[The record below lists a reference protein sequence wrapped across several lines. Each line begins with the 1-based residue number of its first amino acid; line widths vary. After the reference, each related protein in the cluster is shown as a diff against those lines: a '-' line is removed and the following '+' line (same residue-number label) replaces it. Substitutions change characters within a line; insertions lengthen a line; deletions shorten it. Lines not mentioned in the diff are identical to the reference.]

1 MGYVAGISCFLHSP
15 SCPLPCSS
23 HSRPINAC
31 TNTRLFRTPMS
42 IASSSM
48 SQQRQDPNDDVGVI
62 FCNKRRV
69 LLMGIYVLPLLGLKA
84 KALEEL
90 ATTKD
95 SEVKTK
101 GKDQKAE
108 TATNE
113 NDRPSNLFVSLL
125 NIIGIYSSGTLGAL
139 YALAR
144 KEKTTALST
153 IETMSS
159 KLKEKEE
166 LIDSLKRNYESE
178 LLNEHEERSKKL
190 GKAKEEQ
197 RALVNELS
205 SANNIVSRLEQEV
218 KGGEKLIE
226 DLKLQIGTLESEV
239 SKTDAD
245 KKEVEKNLKEK
256 VDSIEILQERINQLN
271 LGLKDKEDRV
281 RNLSS
286 LIEEKD
292 LEFRNLISAY
302 NQTND
307 DLSNAQLQ
315 IQGLKDELLKSRE
328 ELEAKDSL
336 VSELNSRISSLTL
349 ENDDSKNK
357 YDAIK
362 KEYNDLRFASEK
374 KAASDTYL
382 LREKE
387 DEIYQLKDQLEYA
400 LSEARRNQV
409 IIADLTQERENLKES
424 LENDSKKV
432 NDLKDE
438 LRIAQENL
446 GKSRDE
452 AAVLEEQLNESNKLQ
467 KELESEVSK
476 LSSRLNDVRELLK
489 KSLDDAK
496 HEADILTGELTTTK
510 EQLKKTQ
517 EELRSVSI
525 ELKAAIENCDSL
537 RREVNGIC
545 KVAETAAEDL
555 EEEKKL
561 VDSLNKDLHD
571 LEKQFSEYK
580 EARKSLE
587 EHMNEATKSL
597 EEMNRNA
604 AILSTQLENAESLIS
619 SLENEKE
626 TLNISLSE
634 QRNVTKETQENIE
647 YAQNIIKKLGDERE
661 SLENRGKKLVE
672 ELSVAKG
679 EILRLRS
686 EINSSKVAVNNV
698 QVQKDEGETKTKFDT
713 TSNEKRQKD
722 EGESKVPKNKG
733 VVNNV
738 QVQKDEVENES
749 KVRSSLNE
757 KEMQK
762 DESESKVS
770 INTPKTSRRRKA

>member
-1 MGYVAGISCFLHSP
+1 MSYVSGTSCFLHSP
-15 SCPLPCSS
+15 FCPLPCSS

-31 TNTRLFRTPMS
+31 NTRLFRTPMS

-48 SQQRQDPNDDVGVI
+48 SQQRQDPNDDVGSVI

-69 LLMGIYVLPLLGLKA
+69 LLMGIYVLPLLGLKV

-90 ATTKD
+90 ATTKE
-95 SEVKTK
+95 SEVKTQE
-101 GKDQKAE
+101 KDRKAE

-113 NDRPSNLFVSLL
+113 NDRQSNLFVSLL
-125 NIIGIYSSGTLGAL
+125 NIIGIYCSGTLGAL

-144 KEKTTALST
+144 KEKTTALAT
-153 IETMSS
+153 IETVSS

-166 LIDSLKRNYESE
+166 LIGSLKRNYESE
-178 LLNEHEERSKKL
+178 LLNEREERSKKL

-218 KGGEKLIE
+218 KGGKKLIE
-226 DLKLQIGTLESEV
+226 ELKLQISTLESKV

-245 KKEVEKNLKEK
+245 KKEFEKNLKGK
-256 VDSIEILQERINQLN
+256 VDSIETLQERINQLN
-271 LGLKDKEDRV
+271 LDLKDKEDRV

-286 LIEEKD
+286 LIEEKE
-292 LEFRNLISAY
+292 LGLRNLTSTN
-302 NQTND
+302 NQTKD
-307 DLSNAQLQ
+307 DLSNARLQ

-336 VSELNSRISSLTL
+336 VNELNSRISSVTL
-349 ENDDSKNK
+349 EKDDSKNK
-357 YDAIK
+357 YDAIE
-362 KEYNDLRFASEK
+362 KEYNDLRFTSEK
-374 KAASDTYL
+374 KVTSDTYL

-387 DEIYQLKDQLEYA
+387 DEIYRLKDQLEYA
-400 LSEARRNQV
+400 LSEAKRNRV

-424 LENDSKKV
+424 LENESKKD
-432 NDLKDE
+432 NDLKNE
-438 LRIAQENL
+438 LQIAQENL

-452 AAVLEEQLNESNKLQ
+452 AAVLEEQLNESSKLQ
-467 KELESEVSK
+467 KELEFEVSK
-476 LSSRLNDVRELLK
+476 LSSRLNEVRELLK

-496 HEADILTGELTTTK
+496 HEAEMLTSELTTTK

-517 EELRSVSI
+517 EELRSVSD
-525 ELKAAIENCDSL
+525 ELKAAIESRDSL
-537 RREVNGIC
+537 QTEVNGIYRM
-545 KVAETAAEDL
+545 AETAAEDL

-561 VDSLNKDLHD
+561 VDSLNKDLCD

-580 EARKSLE
+580 EARKSHEKHLK
-587 EHMNEATKSL
+587 EATKSL

-619 SLENEKE
+619 SLENEKDA
-626 TLNISLSE
+626 LNKSLSE
-634 QRNVTKETQENIE
+634 QRNATKEAQENIE

-661 SLENRGKKLVE
+661 SLQNRGKKLVE

-686 EINSSKVAVNNV
+686 QINSSKVSVNNV
-698 QVQKDEGETKTKFDT
+698 QVH
-713 TSNEKRQKD
+713 KD

-749 KVRSSLNE
+749 KVT
-757 KEMQK
+757 
-762 DESESKVS
+762 
-770 INTPKTSRRRKA
+770 INTPKTSRRRKANNQ